1 MPTSLSWCKAAA
13 WASFST
19 LIIYIISYIIL
30 ATSTWCQSCAAIN
43 WATMNVASMLTSN
56 NNKHMC
62 FDTSI
67 NYKIPLHAALCD
79 HRSSIWERSVVQQD
93 HFAARKIEQDS
104 FLVVTEHWQPE
115 QRPRPRVRQSWPS
128 WSFLRLPSAS
138 TVFNLVSPSL
148 SLIFFTIT
156 YVLITVRL
164 FGLALTYF

>member
-1 MPTSLSWCKAAA
+1 MWLQCSRQIIINTC
-13 WASFST
+13 ASTHQLTTRYLCTQHLVTIVAQSEKEMLFNKTT
-19 LIIYIISYIIL
+19 LQQGKL
-30 ATSTWCQSCAAIN
+30 N
-43 WATMNVASMLTSN
+43 KTSN
-56 NNKHMC
+56 LKYLI
-62 FDTSI
+62 S
-67 NYKIPLHAALCD
+67 K
-79 HRSSIWERSVVQQD
+79 S
-93 HFAARKIEQDS
+93 AARLSTKYSSMKICEIEKTALKVVGSS